1 MAVRVS
7 VARVSVPYSF
17 GMSGE
22 MPENATPSE
31 GVLGF
36 LRPRSIFADSHIKK
50 QALFLLFSFFYYFYK
65 FLLLKRMLRFML
77 LEHRFPVVHYLHGW
91 TLHF

>member
-31 GVLGF
+31 GVQDRLSAKIALGEVPCGLGIFWQTGIRNNHVKYKFRRLRTTLLF
-36 LRPRSIFADSHIKK
+36 LR
-50 QALFLLFSFFYYFYK
+50 
-65 FLLLKRMLRFML
+65 
-77 LEHRFPVVHYLHGW
+77 
-91 TLHF
+91 